1 MEYDYDK
8 LGLKVGL
15 EIHQRLDSHKLFCN
29 CPSNLREDEPH
40 TWIKRR
46 LGISYSELGALDP
59 AARFESLR
67 KRDFLYGIYYD
78 TTCEV
83 EADES
88 PPHPLNEDALRITIM
103 IALMLKM
110 RPVDEVHVMRKI
122 VVDGSNTTGF
132 QRTALVAV
140 GDDNSYI
147 ETKWGPVRM
156 ATLCLEEESA
166 YIVDSTP
173 EMARYRLDRLGIPL
187 VELATQPDIWHP
199 DQAREAALMLGRIL
213 RATGRVQRGIG
224 TIRQDINVSIE
235 GGARQEIK
243 GVQELDLIPEIIRR
257 EVQRQLSLLE
267 IREELLSR
275 GVVEKEIDS
284 PIVDVTRLFE
294 SSSSKVVKRSLYRGA
309 KVFGIRAKGFKG
321 ILGREIQPG
330 RRFGT
335 ELADYARVFGGV
347 KGILHGDELPGYGIS
362 EEEVTSV
369 RKALSCEEGDSFILV
384 IGDVVSAE
392 LALNSVKERMK
403 YALIGVPNETRK
415 ALPDGNTSFMRPM
428 PGSARMYPETDVL
441 PVNTRE
447 ILREVS
453 GKLPAMPKD
462 IVSSLV
468 SKFGLTEEL
477 AWELF
482 DSGRVEIFRRL
493 AEKYK
498 IPSRFFASVLVSLLK
513 SLKREGIPVE
523 NITSNNFEEVA
534 RYLSEGKLAKE
545 AVPEAL
551 AGIATGKYS
560 SIEEFIEGH
569 SLSLD
574 QLDKIIDEALSKLSD
589 KIADRG
595 MGAYGMVMGEV
606 MKIVRGKI
614 DGSIVSKRVKER
626 LEEFIQ
632 RS

>member
-1 MEYDYDK
+1 
-8 LGLKVGL
+8 
-15 EIHQRLDSHKLFCN
+15 
-29 CPSNLREDEPH
+29 
-40 TWIKRR
+40 
-46 LGISYSELGALDP
+46 
-59 AARFESLR
+59 
-67 KRDFLYGIYYD
+67 
-78 TTCEV
+78 
-83 EADES
+83 
-88 PPHPLNEDALRITIM
+88 PLNEDALRITIM

-199 DQAREAALMLGRIL
+199 DQAREAALILGRIL

-284 PIVDVTRLFE
+284 PIVDVTHLFE
-294 SSSSKVVKRSLYRGA
+294 SSSSKVVKRSLSKGA

-362 EEEVTSV
+362 EEEVASV

-441 PVNTRE
+441 PVNTRK

-453 GKLPAMPKD
+453 SKLPAMPKD

-482 DSGRVEIFRRL
+482 DSGRVELFRRL

-513 SLKREGIPVE
+513 SLRREGIPVE
-523 NITSNNFEEVA
+523 NITSNHFEEVA

-560 SIEEFIEGH
+560 SVEEFVREH

-574 QLDKIIDEALSKLSD
+574 QLDNIIEEALSKLSD

-614 DGSIVSKRVKER
+614 DGSIVSKRVKEK

>member
-199 DQAREAALMLGRIL
+199 DQAREAALILGRIL

-284 PIVDVTRLFE
+284 PIVDVTHLFE
-294 SSSSKVVKRSLYRGA
+294 SSSSKVVKRSLSKGA

-369 RKALSCEEGDSFILV
+369 RKALSCEERDSFILV

-441 PVNTRE
+441 PVNTRK

-453 GKLPAMPKD
+453 SKLPAMPKD

-482 DSGRVEIFRRL
+482 DSGRVELFRRL

-513 SLKREGIPVE
+513 SLRREGIPVE
-523 NITSNNFEEVA
+523 NITSNHFEEVA

-560 SIEEFIEGH
+560 SVEEFVREH

-574 QLDKIIDEALSKLSD
+574 QLDTIIEEALSKLSD

-595 MGAYGMVMGEV
+595 MGAHGMVMGEV

-614 DGSIVSKRVKER
+614 DGSIVSKRVKEK

>member
-199 DQAREAALMLGRIL
+199 DQAREAALILGRIL

-284 PIVDVTRLFE
+284 PIVDVTHLFE
-294 SSSSKVVKRSLYRGA
+294 SSSSKVVKRSLSKGA

-369 RKALSCEEGDSFILV
+369 RKALSCEERDSFILV

-441 PVNTRE
+441 PVNTRK

-453 GKLPAMPKD
+453 SKLPAMPKD

-482 DSGRVEIFRRL
+482 DSGRVELFRRL

-513 SLKREGIPVE
+513 SLRRGGIPVE
-523 NITSNNFEEVA
+523 NITSNHFEEVA

-560 SIEEFIEGH
+560 SVEEFVREH

-574 QLDKIIDEALSKLSD
+574 QLDTIIEEALSKLSD

-595 MGAYGMVMGEV
+595 MGAHGMVMGEV

-614 DGSIVSKRVKER
+614 DGSIVSKRVKEK

>member
-199 DQAREAALMLGRIL
+199 DQAREAALILGRIL

-284 PIVDVTRLFE
+284 PIVDVTHLFE
-294 SSSSKVVKRSLYRGA
+294 SSSSKVVKRSLSKGA

-369 RKALSCEEGDSFILV
+369 RKALSCEERDSFILV

-441 PVNTRE
+441 PVNTRK

-453 GKLPAMPKD
+453 SKLPAMPKD

-482 DSGRVEIFRRL
+482 DSGRVELFRRL

-513 SLKREGIPVE
+513 SLRRGGIPVE
-523 NITSNNFEEVA
+523 NITSNHFEEVA

-551 AGIATGKYS
+551 AGIATGKYNS
-560 SIEEFIEGH
+560 VEEFVREH

-574 QLDKIIDEALSKLSD
+574 QLDNIIEEALSKLSD

-614 DGSIVSKRVKER
+614 DGSIVSKRVKEK

>member
-199 DQAREAALMLGRIL
+199 DQAREAALILGRIL

-284 PIVDVTRLFE
+284 PIVDVTHLFE
-294 SSSSKVVKRSLYRGA
+294 SSSSKVVKRSLSKGA

-369 RKALSCEEGDSFILV
+369 RKALSCEERDSFILV

-441 PVNTRE
+441 PVNTRK

-453 GKLPAMPKD
+453 SKLPAMPKD

-482 DSGRVEIFRRL
+482 DSGRVELFRRL

-513 SLKREGIPVE
+513 SLRRGGIPVE
-523 NITSNNFEEVA
+523 NITSNHFEEVA

-551 AGIATGKYS
+551 AGIATGKYNS
-560 SIEEFIEGH
+560 VEEFVREH

-574 QLDKIIDEALSKLSD
+574 QLDNIIEEALSKLSD

-595 MGAYGMVMGEV
+595 MGAHGMVMGEV

-614 DGSIVSKRVKER
+614 DGSIVSKRVKEK

>member
-199 DQAREAALMLGRIL
+199 DQAREAALILGRIL

-284 PIVDVTRLFE
+284 PIVDVTHLFE
-294 SSSSKVVKRSLYRGA
+294 SSSSKVVKRSLSKGA

-369 RKALSCEEGDSFILV
+369 RKALSCEERDSFILV

-441 PVNTRE
+441 PVNTRK

-453 GKLPAMPKD
+453 SKLPAMPKD

-482 DSGRVEIFRRL
+482 DSGRVELFRRL

-513 SLKREGIPVE
+513 SLRREGIPVE
-523 NITSNNFEEVA
+523 NITSNHFEEVA

-551 AGIATGKYS
+551 AGIATGKYNS
-560 SIEEFIEGH
+560 VEEFVREH

-574 QLDKIIDEALSKLSD
+574 QLDNIIEEALSKLSD

-595 MGAYGMVMGEV
+595 MGAHGMVMGEV

-614 DGSIVSKRVKER
+614 DGSIVSKRVKEK

>member
-199 DQAREAALMLGRIL
+199 DQAREAALILGRIL

-284 PIVDVTRLFE
+284 PIVDVTHLFE
-294 SSSSKVVKRSLYRGA
+294 SSSSKVVKRSLSKGA

-369 RKALSCEEGDSFILV
+369 RKALSCEERDSFILV

-441 PVNTRE
+441 PVNTRK

-453 GKLPAMPKD
+453 SKLPAMPKD

-482 DSGRVEIFRRL
+482 DSGRVELFRRL

-513 SLKREGIPVE
+513 SLRREGIPVE
-523 NITSNNFEEVA
+523 NITSNHFEEVA

-560 SIEEFIEGH
+560 SVEEFVREH

-574 QLDKIIDEALSKLSD
+574 QLDNIIEEALSKLSD

-595 MGAYGMVMGEV
+595 MGAHGMVMGEV

-614 DGSIVSKRVKER
+614 DGSIVSKRVKEK